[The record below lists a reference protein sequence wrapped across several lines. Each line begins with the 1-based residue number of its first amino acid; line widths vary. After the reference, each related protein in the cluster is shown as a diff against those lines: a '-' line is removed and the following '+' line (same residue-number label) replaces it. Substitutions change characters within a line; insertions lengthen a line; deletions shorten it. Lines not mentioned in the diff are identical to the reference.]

1 MPLLE
6 QAAIFL
12 LIAVVLVPIFQ
23 RFKLGAVLGYLA
35 AGMIAGPWGLGV
47 VADPES
53 TLHFAEFGVVL
64 LLFLIG
70 LELDPARLWALRQPV
85 FGLGGAQVVFTG
97 AALTAAGLA
106 LGWPWQTA
114 LVAGAACAMSSTALV
129 LTALAERRQLGMRHG
144 RDAFAVLLFQ
154 DIAVIPLLA
163 LLPLLA
169 AGADT
174 DGNWIAALKGLAA
187 IAVVIAGSRLF
198 MRPALKFIA
207 THGSRDSFTAA
218 ALLLVIGVSIIM
230 QKIGLSMALGAFLAG
245 VLLAD
250 SEFRHELEAEIEPF
264 KGLLLGLFFMAVG
277 MGADLGRLIAE
288 PFTIIGLAVGLMTI
302 KFAIMYAV
310 ARLRGTPNDTAQRIA
325 VALCEGGE
333 FAFVLL
339 AAAAALGVV
348 ASDAAQLMVLV
359 VTVSMM
365 LAPGLFALHEN
376 LLARWLERTAPP
388 AYDTIDGP
396 ASPVII
402 AGYGRY
408 GQIVSRVLRM
418 CGVNFT
424 ALVANYQQVDFV
436 RRFGNKVYFGD
447 ASRLE
452 LLEAAKTGEARLFV
466 LAIDDV
472 EASVRTARVVRKHFP
487 NLPILARARNR
498 VHHFRLRDLGVKSIY
513 RETFPSSLEVAH
525 QALLRTG
532 FGVTAAER
540 AITLFK
546 QHDEEQLAA
555 QYAVHHDEAMLIQT
569 AREAA
574 EQLRELFEA
583 DASGR
588 LATLQQDADRKN

>member
-1 MPLLE
+1 MPILE
-6 QAAIFL
+6 QAAVFL
-12 LIAVVLVPIFQ
+12 LIAVVLVPLFQ

-35 AGMIAGPWGLGV
+35 AGMLAGPWGLGV
-47 VADPES
+47 VAEAEA

-85 FGLGGAQVVFTG
+85 FGLGGAQVVVST

-106 LGWPWQTA
+106 LGWSWQAA

-129 LTALAERRQLGMRHG
+129 LSALAERHQLNMRHG

-163 LLPLLA
+163 LLPLLGDEA
-169 AGADT
+169 RGGDT
-174 DGNWIAALKGLAA
+174 WMAALKGLTA
-187 IAVVIAGSRLF
+187 IAVVIAGSRLL

-207 THGSRDSFTAA
+207 IHGSRDSFTAA
-218 ALLLVIGVSIIM
+218 ALLLVIGASIIM

-250 SEFRHELEAEIEPF
+250 SEFRHELEADIEPF

-277 MGADLGRLIAE
+277 MGADLGRLVAE
-288 PFTIIGLAVGLMTI
+288 PLTIFGLAIGLMAI
-302 KFAIMYAV
+302 KFIVLYII

-325 VALCEGGE
+325 IALSEGGE

-339 AAAAALGVV
+339 SAATALGVMGIAV
-348 ASDAAQLMVLV
+348 AQLMILV

-365 LAPGLFALHEN
+365 LAPGLFALHEV
-376 LLARWLERTAPP
+376 LLQRWLERTAPP

-396 ASPVII
+396 GNPVII

-418 CGVNFT
+418 CGVQFT
-424 ALVANYQQVDFV
+424 ALEASYQQVDFV

-452 LLEAAKTGEARLFV
+452 LLEAAKTGEAKLFV

-472 EASVRTARVVRKHFP
+472 EASVRTARMVRKHFP
-487 NLPILARARNR
+487 NLTILARARNR

-513 RETFPSSLEVAH
+513 RETLPSSLEVAH
-525 QALLRTG
+525 QALLRIG

-540 AITLFK
+540 AVTLFK
-546 QHDEEQLAA
+546 QHDEDQLAA
-555 QYAVHHDEAMLIQT
+555 QYAVHHDEALLIQT
-569 AREAA
+569 ARDAA
-574 EQLRELFEA
+574 QQLQELFENDKPKA
-583 DASGR
+583 GFPQAKS
-588 LATLQQDADRKN
+588 

>member
-1 MPLLE
+1 
-6 QAAIFL
+6 
-12 LIAVVLVPIFQ
+12 
-23 RFKLGAVLGYLA
+23 
-35 AGMIAGPWGLGV
+35 
-47 VADPES
+47 
-53 TLHFAEFGVVL
+53 
-64 LLFLIG
+64 
-70 LELDPARLWALRQPV
+70 
-85 FGLGGAQVVFTG
+85 
-97 AALTAAGLA
+97 
-106 LGWPWQTA
+106 
-114 LVAGAACAMSSTALV
+114 
-129 LTALAERRQLGMRHG
+129 
-144 RDAFAVLLFQ
+144 LLFQ
-154 DIAVIPLLA
+154 DIAVIPVLA
-163 LLPLLA
+163 LLPLL
-169 AGADT
+169 GADVGT
-174 DGNWIAALKGLAA
+174 GGNWMAALKGIIA

-207 THGSRDSFTAA
+207 VHGNRDVFTAA
-218 ALLLVIGVSIIM
+218 ALLLVIGVSVIM

-277 MGADLGRLIAE
+277 MGADLGRLVAE
-288 PFTIIGLAVGLMTI
+288 PFTILGLAIGLMTV
-302 KFAIMYAV
+302 KFIIMYGV
-310 ARLRGTPNDTAQRIA
+310 ARLRGTPNETAQRIA
-325 VALCEGGE
+325 VALSEGGE

-339 AAAAALGVV
+339 AAATALDVMAV
-348 ASDAAQLMVLV
+348 EAAQLMILV

-376 LLARWLERTAPP
+376 LLVRWLARTSPP
-388 AYDTIDGP
+388 AFDTIDEP
-396 ASPVII
+396 ANPVII

-418 CGVNFT
+418 CGIQFT
-424 ALVANYQQVDFV
+424 ALEANYQQVDFV

-452 LLEAAKTGEARLFV
+452 LLDAAKTGEAKLFV

-472 EASVRTARVVRKHFP
+472 EASVRTARVVRRHFP

-525 QALLRTG
+525 HALLRIG

-546 QHDEEQLAA
+546 DHDESQLSA
-555 QYAVHHDEAMLIQT
+555 QYAVHHDEAMLIQS
-569 AREAA
+569 ARDAA

-583 DASGR
+583 DTAGP
-588 LATLQQDADRKN
+588 LAGFPRAAPEKNI

>member
-1 MPLLE
+1 MPILE
-6 QAAIFL
+6 QAAVFL
-12 LIAVVLVPIFQ
+12 LIAVVLVPLFQ

-35 AGMIAGPWGLGV
+35 AGMLAGPWGLGV
-47 VADPES
+47 VAEAEA

-85 FGLGGAQVVFTG
+85 FGLGGARVVKYT

-106 LGWPWQTA
+106 LGWSWQAA

-129 LTALAERRQLGMRHG
+129 LSALAERHQLNMRHG

-163 LLPLLA
+163 LLPLLGDEA
-169 AGADT
+169 RGGDT
-174 DGNWIAALKGLAA
+174 WMAALKGLTA
-187 IAVVIAGSRLF
+187 IAVVIAGSRLL

-207 THGSRDSFTAA
+207 IHGSRDSFTAA
-218 ALLLVIGVSIIM
+218 ALLLVIGASIIM

-250 SEFRHELEAEIEPF
+250 SEFRHELEADIEPF

-277 MGADLGRLIAE
+277 MGADLGRLVAE
-288 PFTIIGLAVGLMTI
+288 PLTIFGLAIGLMAI
-302 KFAIMYAV
+302 KFIVLYII

-325 VALCEGGE
+325 IALSEGGE

-339 AAAAALGVV
+339 SAATALGVMGIAV
-348 ASDAAQLMVLV
+348 AQLMILV

-365 LAPGLFALHEN
+365 LAPGLFALHEV
-376 LLARWLERTAPP
+376 LLQRWLERTAPP

-396 ASPVII
+396 GNPVII

-418 CGVNFT
+418 CGVQFT
-424 ALVANYQQVDFV
+424 ALEASYQQVDFV

-452 LLEAAKTGEARLFV
+452 LLEAAKTGEAKLFV

-472 EASVRTARVVRKHFP
+472 EASVRTARMVRKHFP
-487 NLPILARARNR
+487 NLTILARARNR

-513 RETFPSSLEVAH
+513 RETLPSSLEVAH
-525 QALLRTG
+525 QALLRIG

-540 AITLFK
+540 AVTLFK
-546 QHDEEQLAA
+546 QHDEDQLAA
-555 QYAVHHDEAMLIQT
+555 QYAVHHDEALLIQT
-569 AREAA
+569 ARDAA
-574 EQLRELFEA
+574 QQLQELFENDKPKA
-583 DASGR
+583 GFPQAKS
-588 LATLQQDADRKN
+588 